1 MERYVANR
9 SRRTGGPSSSSSA
22 RDDRFRTFLARSFDA
37 LRREVPEAY
46 ARMCRRLD
54 SRRVDLR
61 VDGEH
66 VAVVFARD
74 EARIVADGRPG
85 EVEVRTSR
93 TAVLRVIDARDT
105 LVSAVLADRL
115 VLRGAPRDVLAF
127 HDGLMAYV
135 HGAVR
140 ARSFPGLLRQ
150 FRQRRRRTSMP
161 HAGVGEDT

>member
-1 MERYVANR
+1 VASG

-22 RDDRFRTFLARSFDA
+22 ADDRFRTFLARSFDA
-37 LRREVPEAY
+37 LRCEVPEAY
-46 ARMCRRLD
+46 ARMCRRLVA
-54 SRRVDLR
+54 RRVDLR
-61 VDGEH
+61 VDDEH

-74 EARIVADGRPG
+74 QARIVAEASPCA
-85 EVEVRTSR
+85 VEVRTSR

-105 LVSAVLADRL
+105 LMSAVLADRL

-140 ARSFPGLLRQ
+140 ARSFPELLRQ
-150 FRQRRRRTSMP
+150 FRQRRRRTAMRR
-161 HAGVGEDT
+161 AGVREKR